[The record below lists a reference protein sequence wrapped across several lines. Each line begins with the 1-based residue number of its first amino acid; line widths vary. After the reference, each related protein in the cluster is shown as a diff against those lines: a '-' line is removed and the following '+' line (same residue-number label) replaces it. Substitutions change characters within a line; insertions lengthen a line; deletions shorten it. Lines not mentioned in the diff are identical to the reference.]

1 MTDRHTGPT
10 YICDQLSHKNIAV
23 FTKSYELFVK
33 KWERLKLIYDF
44 EGPDP
49 QIALGKN
56 MVVAVEEAGEGVP
69 GLNQVTPGQ
78 SA

>member
-1 MTDRHTGPT
+1 MKNLIIKG
-10 YICDQLSHKNIAV
+10 KNIAG

-44 EGPDP
+44 EGADP
-49 QIALGKN
+49 QISLGKN

-69 GLNQVTPGQ
+69 GLNEVTPGQ